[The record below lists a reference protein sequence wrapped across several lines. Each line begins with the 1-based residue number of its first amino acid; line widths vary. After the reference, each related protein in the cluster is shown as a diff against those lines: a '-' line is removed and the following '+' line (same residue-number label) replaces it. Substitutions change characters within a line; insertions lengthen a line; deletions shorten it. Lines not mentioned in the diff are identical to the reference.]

1 MLLDQYQETFIY
13 QFFSAYYTELLR
25 EKQRALTK
33 AGSHLPV
40 LEEAKVI
47 DISEKIIGKL
57 ERFLRDSE
65 EQALKGGGYTQ
76 SGYKLIQYALV
87 ALTDEIFL
95 NLKWQGR
102 LYWDKNILES
112 RLFNTRKAGEK
123 VFQNLNDFLE
133 QNDTLRTDIAAVYL
147 EVLALGFKGKYRG
160 YEEESPIAVYMSR
173 LYEFV
178 YRETPKIY
186 TPHYNIFS
194 EAYAHTIEDAE
205 AQKLPD
211 PHRWYYYYLMGVV
224 GFLLTSYIMWFDAT
238 FDLKKALYEV
248 IQLGK

>member
-13 QFFSAYYTELLR
+13 HFFNAYYTELLR

-40 LEEAKVI
+40 LQEAKVI
-47 DISEKIIGKL
+47 KVAEAIIGRL

-65 EQALKGGGYTQ
+65 EQVLKGGGYTQ
-76 SGYKLIQYALV
+76 AGYKLVQYLLV
-87 ALTDEIFL
+87 ALTDEVFL
-95 NLKWQGR
+95 NIKWQGR
-102 LYWDKNILES
+102 DYWDKNILES

-123 VFQNLNDFLE
+123 VFENLNEFLE
-133 QNDTLRTDIAAVYL
+133 EGDSLRKDVAAVYL

-160 YEEESPIAVYMSR
+160 SGSDSPVPVYINK
-173 LYEFV
+173 LYEFI
-178 YRETPKIY
+178 YKESPKIY
-186 TPHYNIFS
+186 NERFSIFT

-211 PHRWYYYYLMGVV
+211 PHRWYYYYMVAVV
-224 GFLLTSYIMWFDAT
+224 AFLLVTYVMWFDST
-238 FDLKKALYEV
+238 FDLKKALYEI